1 MKHRYFLKALLVGAL
16 GLSFTTYIQAQGVTD
31 VGPIDLTWTPGREKP
46 IPIAISGFSGEADEV
61 IKFDLTIQ
69 GFAFGTSEEPR
80 YLLSGSAN
88 GNLTGRAQEAVGKN
102 YLVNKSYSGASVR
115 RQAHQFVDDFLAALG
130 RKGLGATKIAFKRD
144 TGANS
149 EIAIADFDGNGAQTV
164 TSDNSI
170 VISPSWIPGRL
181 GLCYTSYRNGA
192 PDIYEHDL
200 SSGRRSPV
208 ARYPGSNLSPAISPN
223 GKQVAMILSRS
234 GTVDLY
240 VGDID
245 GGNLKRL
252 TKSREDESSPCWS
265 PDGKWICFA
274 GKYNERRALWKI
286 PAGGGEMVRI
296 PTSGVSNPSEPD
308 WSPDGKWIVFTSQMR
323 DFAICVVKPE
333 GGSAIILT
341 EGEDPS
347 WGPNSRTVV
356 FARRAGKG
364 KSLSML
370 DVPTK
375 QTKTI
380 SRISGNNS
388 QPSWAK

>member
-1 MKHRYFLKALLVGAL
+1 MKYRNTSI
-16 GLSFTTYIQAQGVTD
+16 LSLFAIVLSLTNTCWADEILE
-31 VGPIDLTWTPGREKP
+31 PINKDMTPGREKP
-46 IPIAISGFSGEADEV
+46 IPVSLSGFSGEADEV
-61 IKFDLTIQ
+61 IRFDLTIQ
-69 GFAFGTSEEPR
+69 GFTFTSAEEPQ

-88 GNLTGRAQEAVGKN
+88 GNLTGRAQDRINKS

-115 RQAHQFVDDFLAALG
+115 RQAHAFVDDFLTALG

-144 TGANS
+144 TGVNS
-149 EIAIADFDGNGAQTV
+149 EIAIADFDGFGAQTV
-164 TSDNSI
+164 TSDNAI

-200 SSGRRSPV
+200 SSGRRVPV
-208 ARYPGSNLSPAISPN
+208 AHYPGSNLSPAVSPN
-223 GKQVAMILSRS
+223 GRQVAMILSKS

-240 VGDID
+240 VGDLD

-274 GKYNERRALWKI
+274 GKYSERRALWKI
-286 PAGGGEMVRI
+286 SASGGEPVRI
-296 PTSGVSNPSEPD
+296 STGGTPNPSEPD
-308 WSPDGKWIVFTSQMR
+308 WSPDGKWIAFTSQR
-323 DFAICVVKPE
+323 GGGFDICVVKPE
-333 GGSAIILT
+333 GGAAIVLT

-347 WGPNSRTVV
+347 WGPNSRTLVY
-356 FARRAGKG
+356 ARRAGNG

-375 QTKTI
+375 QTKTV
-380 SRISGNNS
+380 SRISGKNS